1 MTVKQP
7 LRADH
12 VGSLLRTQAIKDAR
26 AKHAASEITDNDLT
40 EIENTEIERII
51 AKQKELGYSVV
62 TDGEFRRA

>member
-1 MTVKQP
+1 MTGKQP

-26 AKHAASEITDNDLT
+26 AKHAALEIKDNDLT

-62 TDGEFRRA
+62 TDGEFRHA